1 MIFIFW
7 NLENPKGWM
16 VKVETRGLISKVG
29 YKTAHESHNT
39 QHLSLASLSS
49 LLFAMDYVYLFF
61 PLSQNSYI
69 LKILKRRENR
79 NTHPK

>member
-29 YKTAHESHNT
+29 YKRAHEKS
-39 QHLSLASLSS
+39 QHTTPFLG
-49 LLFAMDYVYLFF
+49 LLV
-61 PLSQNSYI
+61 
-69 LKILKRRENR
+69 
-79 NTHPK
+79 